1 MKVFIALKKVLI
13 ITYYWPPSGGSG
25 VQRWLYFVKYLRLY
39 GWEPIVYTVENG
51 EYPYADEGLSKH
63 IPEGV
68 EVIRRP
74 IVEPYDFYRK
84 LSGQKQKVN
93 PTIFADSKDAGFFRK
108 LFFWIRG
115 NVFIPDPRIFWVR
128 PSVNFLIEY
137 LKEHPVGVIV
147 STGPPQSLHLIAR
160 NLKRKLHIPWLAD
173 FRDPWTK
180 IYFFNQMH
188 MSAIAK
194 KIHLNMERSVLKEAN
209 VVVTVSEH
217 CKSGFQE
224 TLNRDIEVITNGYEE
239 FEIVKAER
247 KDDKIRMLCAGVLSQ
262 DRNPIRFWKILDDY
276 LSTRPD
282 LKSKFELWMIGNVDP
297 TIINTI
303 ENSGLKSTLNVLPS
317 IPHSELQKHLSS
329 ADILLLIGVPAHPEV
344 ITGKFFEYLY
354 LKKPIYS
361 ISPVDSDLV
370 EILNET
376 QSGYNADFDDEGTLS
391 KNLQLVFDTHKNGQ
405 FKYESVERY
414 SRRNLTKGMA
424 EFLNV
429 LAKY

>member
-1 MKVFIALKKVLI
+1 M
-13 ITYYWPPSGGSG
+13 
-25 VQRWLYFVKYLRLY
+25 YFVKYLRLY

-68 EVIRRP
+68 KVIRRP
-74 IVEPYDFYRK
+74 IAEPYDFYRK

-93 PTIFADSKDAGFFRK
+93 PTIFAGNQDGGFLK
-108 LFFWIRG
+108 KIFFWIRG

-128 PSVNFLIEY
+128 PSVNFLTEY
-137 LKEHPVGVIV
+137 LITHPVDVIV

-160 NLKRKLHIPWLAD
+160 NLKRKLNIPWLAD

-188 MSAIAK
+188 MSALAK
-194 KIHLNMERSVLKEAN
+194 RFHLNMERSVLKESD

-239 FEIVKAER
+239 FEIVQAEK

-262 DRNPIRFWKILDDY
+262 DRNPIRFWKVLNDF

-282 LKSKFELWMIGNVDP
+282 LRSRFELWMIGNVDP

-303 ENSGLKSTLNVLPS
+303 EQSGLQSNLHILPS
-317 IPHSELQKHLSS
+317 IPHIELQKYLAT
-329 ADILLLIGVPAHPEV
+329 ADILLLIGVPGHPEV

-361 ISPVDSDLV
+361 ISPADSDLV
-370 EILNET
+370 EILNDT
-376 QSGYNADFDDEGTLS
+376 KSGYNADFEDEETLE
-391 KNLQLVFDTHKNGQ
+391 KNLQMIFDVHESGQ
-405 FKYESVERY
+405 FKSESVEKY
-414 SRRNLTKGMA
+414 LRRNLTKDIAGL
-424 EFLNV
+424 LNV
-429 LAKY
+429 LAE